1 MKTLK
6 VIKRIWLLVF
16 IYLFLRFIQ
25 WCYQNYAT
33 NEPLQYFLTVLLIVF
48 CYIIAICL
56 VSAIVFLIIGLSQG
70 DYNDF
75 FSKHTDPVIEKMETF
90 FNRRNIKK
98 ND

>member
-6 VIKRIWLLVF
+6 VIKRILLLVF

-33 NEPLQYFLTVLLIVF
+33 NEDLQFCLILLLYVF

-56 VSAIVFLIIGLSQG
+56 FFAIVVFIIGLSQG
-70 DYNDF
+70 DYNYF

>member
-33 NEPLQYFLTVLLIVF
+33 NEPLQHFLTVLPIVF